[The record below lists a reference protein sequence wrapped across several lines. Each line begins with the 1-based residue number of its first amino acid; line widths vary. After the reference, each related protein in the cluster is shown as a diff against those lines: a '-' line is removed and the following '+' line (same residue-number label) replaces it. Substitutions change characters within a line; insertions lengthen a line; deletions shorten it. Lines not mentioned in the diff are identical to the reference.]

1 MKCKI
6 TCPSHSDTNREFEI
20 TPEGRVWPCCYYA
33 NAWEK
38 RFALVNKDGGDGWQ
52 EAKTFLDDE
61 IYQVMKEDPKFNHLD
76 HNELDDIM
84 QHKIFWERIYT
95 PGWESDNPPHICK
108 LNCGERY
115 DEVLGNVPGSLLETK
130 ELINGGEDD

>member
-6 TCPSHSDTNREFEI
+6 TCPSHSDTEREFEI

-38 RFALVNKDGGDGWQ
+38 RFSLVNKDGGDQ
-52 EAKTFLDDE
+52 EAQTFLDDE
-61 IYQVMKEDPKFNHLD
+61 IYQVMKEDPTFNHLD
-76 HNELDDIM
+76 HYELNDIM

-115 DEVLGNVPGSLLETK
+115 DEILGSVPGSMLETRR
-130 ELINGGEDD
+130 LINGGEDG